1 MLGTLRY
8 ARSTVMG
15 VAMSLLLETHVAAEP
30 TPPPWVAGVSEQQK
44 AAAHERLEAG
54 NALFLDH
61 KYADELTEYQK
72 AVVAWDHPAIRFNI
86 VRCLIQLDKPVEA
99 FDNLTL
105 ALKYGATPL
114 EQGVFAEATTYQKL
128 LANQI
133 GELEVTCAQPGV
145 AVSLDGRSLLNCP
158 GTKQTRVVPGEHQL
172 VGTKAQFSTRTFDV
186 VVLGGKQQ
194 HQAVELVPVARTAK
208 ITRRW
213 GMWVPWSVFGGGL
226 ALTGLGALIELKASS
241 DFAAFDRMVQRDCAK
256 GCTEVDYGTRNTA
269 RLENRIGVGTLT
281 VGAVAVAAGAVMIY
295 LNRARTSYP
304 TEIEVRPTQAGGV
317 VTMGGRF

>member
-1 MLGTLRY
+1 MLGTLRD
-8 ARSTVMG
+8 ARWTVIGFTMLLC
-15 VAMSLLLETHVAAEP
+15 VAKITAADP
-30 TPPPWVAGVSEQQK
+30 APPPWVAGVSEQQK
-44 AAAHERLEAG
+44 ARAHERLDAG

-61 KYADELTEYQK
+61 KYAAALLEYQQ
-72 AVVAWDHPAIRFNI
+72 AVAAWDHPAIRFNI

-105 ALKYGATPL
+105 ALKYGAAPL

-133 GELEVTCAQPGV
+133 GELEVTCSQHGV
-145 AVSLDGRSLLNCP
+145 AVSLDGRSLLTCP

-172 VGTKAQFSTRTFDV
+172 LGTKAQFVTTTIEV

-194 HQAVELVPVARTAK
+194 RQTIELVPVARTAK

-213 GMWVPWSVFGGGL
+213 GQWLPWTVFGGGL

-241 DFAAFDRMVQRDCAK
+241 DFAAFDRMIQRDCAK
-256 GCTEVDYGTRNTA
+256 GCTAVDYGTRDTA
-269 RLENRIGVGTLT
+269 RTENRIGVGFLT
-281 VGAVAVAAGAVMIY
+281 AGAVAVAAGGVMLY
-295 LNRARTSYP
+295 LNRARTTYP
-304 TEIEVRPTQAGGV
+304 TEIDVRPTQAGGV
-317 VTMGGRF
+317 VTVGGRF